1 MNIKYIGRH
10 PSYTDNIYG
19 TGLVWE
25 KNKTVHIVHDSVAK
39 KFLKHSDS
47 FVSTRKRAN
56 TDSTVAPVKNIEVSE
71 ADIVRDSVDR
81 MDMGALANFA
91 FANFS
96 GYKVDPSL
104 SIDDARTQI
113 KNMIDQFGDASNDDI
128 IVNNPEEPPAETE
141 KPSNADTKLGG
152 LTKVGASN
160 DLINYIQKKIES
172 GKSHTEIASEMGVT
186 RQKIAAI
193 LRQK

>member
-56 TDSTVAPVKNIEVSE
+56 TDSAVAPVKDIEVSE
-71 ADIVRDSVDR
+71 ADIVRDSIDR

-91 FANFS
+91 FTNFG

-104 SIDDARTQI
+104 SIDDARTQV

-128 IVNNPEEPPAETE
+128 IVNKPEEPPAETE
-141 KPSNADTKLGG
+141 KPSNADTKLGE